1 MPRPEDRISRKDLIQ
16 FMVGKSLPLSAI
28 ARLLGVK
35 RREVHEE
42 LRHVLLSLR
51 HTGCEVEITPG
62 RCRKCGFTFSEN
74 DLRKPSRCPACMSTW
89 IADPRITVRE
99 KVSPE
104 AEQLHQQS
112 EEPAEHSGKQICEGV
127 ELIDHTAD
135 VGLHVK
141 ASTLPVLFE
150 RAAIGMFT
158 ILTDI
163 SSVVPAQS
171 ESVEVCAD
179 DLETLLVAWLSELNY
194 RHVVHHKLYSRFDVI
209 EVGNGVLTAQVHGE
223 QIDPLRH
230 TIHTEIKA
238 VTRHGLKLQ
247 QIDGGYEATVI
258 LDL

>member
-16 FMVGKSLPLSAI
+16 FMVGRSLPLSAI

-35 RREVHEE
+35 RSEVHEE

-62 RCRKCGFTFSEN
+62 RCRKCGFSFSEN
-74 DLRKPSRCPACMSTW
+74 DLRKPSRCPTCKSTW

-99 KVSPE
+99 KVLQES
-104 AEQLHQQS
+104 EQPHQQS
-112 EEPAEHSGKQICEGV
+112 KEPCEDSGRRICEGV

-135 VGLHVK
+135 VGLVVRG
-141 ASTLPVLFE
+141 STLPVLFE

-158 ILTDI
+158 ILTDL

-171 ESVEVCAD
+171 EPVELSAD

-194 RHVVHHKLYSRFDVI
+194 RHVVQHKLYCRFEVI
-209 EVGNGVLTAQVHGE
+209 KVENGVLTAQVHGE

-230 TIHTEIKA
+230 TLHTEIKA

-247 QIDGGYEATVI
+247 QTDTGYEVTLI
-258 LDL
+258 FDL

>member
-35 RREVHEE
+35 RSAVHEE
-42 LRHVLLSLR
+42 LRHVLLSLQ

-74 DLRKPSRCPACMSTW
+74 DLRKPSRCPACKSTW
-89 IADPRITVRE
+89 IADPRITVHE
-99 KVSPE
+99 KVLQQ
-104 AEQLHQQS
+104 AEQPHQRS
-112 EEPAEHSGKQICEGV
+112 KEPAECSGKEICEGV

-135 VGLHVK
+135 VGLVVR
-141 ASTLPVLFE
+141 ASTLALLFE
-150 RAAIGMFT
+150 RAAIGMFF
-158 ILTDI
+158 ILTDL

-171 ESVEVCAD
+171 EPLEVSAD

-194 RHVVHHKLYSRFDVI
+194 RHVVHHRLYCRFDVT
-209 EVGNGVLTAQVHGE
+209 EAGNGVLTAQVHGE

-230 TIHTEIKA
+230 TVHTEIKA

-247 QIDGGYEATVI
+247 KTDAGYEATVI
-258 LDL
+258 FDL